1 MDQIIIFGIF
11 MIVFT
16 SLIVIL
22 NDRLSALSFL
32 GLNLTIVAL
41 LYTESDLISAAIKAI
56 LGFFPPAIIVVAAR
70 RIKLARPAVGKA
82 VAFMGIAVTVALSYA
97 VAYAIRGVFPEDR
110 LLQSYFLV
118 ILFGMSIL
126 IIVSQTSIFK
136 FLFGV
141 LVLENIGT
149 LILSWG
155 YNSAVLTLIEEVFVV
170 LIALTFAIIALLDFK
185 EYATIDEKELTRL
198 RG

>member
-56 LGFFPPAIIVVAAR
+56 LGFFPPAIIIVAAR

-82 VAFMGIAVTVALSYA
+82 VAFIGIAVTVALSYA

-136 FLFGV
+136 FLFGI

-155 YNSAVLTLIEEVFVV
+155 YNSAVFTLIEEAFVV
-170 LIALTFAIIALLDFK
+170 LIALTFALIALLDFK

>member
-56 LGFFPPAIIVVAAR
+56 LGFFPPAIIVVATR

-82 VAFMGIAVTVALSYA
+82 VAFIGIAVTVALSYA

-110 LLQSYFLV
+110 LLESYFLI

-136 FLFGV
+136 FLLGV

-155 YNSAVLTLIEEVFVV
+155 YNSTVLTLIEEVFVV
-170 LIALTFAIIALLDFK
+170 LIALTFAVIALS
-185 EYATIDEKELTRL
+185 
-198 RG
+198 

>member
-1 MDQIIIFGIF
+1 